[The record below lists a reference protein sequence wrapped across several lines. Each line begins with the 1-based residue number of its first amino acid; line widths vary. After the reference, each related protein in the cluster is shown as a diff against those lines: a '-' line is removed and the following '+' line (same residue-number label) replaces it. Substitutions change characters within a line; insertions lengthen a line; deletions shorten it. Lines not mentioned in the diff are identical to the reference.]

1 MDEDKVVD
9 LQHWRN
15 AAERAS
21 RTDPGVHKMDNISK
35 IIEWSVEMRVRGLM
49 PDDVAKAF
57 AEHFG

>member
-1 MDEDKVVD
+1 MDENKLVD

-15 AAERAS
+15 SAKRES
-21 RTDPGVHKMDNISK
+21 RSDPSVHKMDSISK

>member
-15 AAERAS
+15 AAERTS
-21 RTDPGVHKMDNISK
+21 RSDNIFK

-49 PDDVAKAF
+49 PDDIAKAF